1 MASRKGEWTHTGT
14 SPPLYKLVYGIIISL
29 AKLNYT
35 IPPCGMG
42 FGND

>member
-1 MASRKGEWTHTGT
+1 MNVHLAELHYTI
-14 SPPLYKLVYGIIISL
+14 LIAQ

-42 FGND
+42 FSND